1 MDSGMPNAE
10 AASLSLPIQ
19 SGLSRP
25 ALIIKRI
32 EDIVLGGL
40 LLILFTPILIC
51 ISVAIRQASPGPALF
66 IQERRGRHLRRFWC
80 FKFRTMWCEMTDHE
94 AHEQT
99 RSGDPRVTRFG
110 AFLRHHSLDE
120 LPQLIN
126 VVLGHMSLCGPR
138 PHALGTKIDGVLL
151 EHINGQY
158 LSRYC
163 VKPGITGWA
172 QVNGWRG
179 ILDTPEKLAKR
190 LEYDLYYVQNWSLW
204 LDMRILARTVFCFF
218 DDEQAY

>member
-1 MDSGMPNAE
+1 MDSGASNAE
-10 AASLSLPIQ
+10 AALSPPIRIGLP
-19 SGLSRP
+19 RH

-32 EDIVLGGL
+32 EDIVAGGL
-40 LLILFTPILIC
+40 LLLLFTPILLFITL
-51 ISVAIRQASPGPALF
+51 VIRMDSRGPALF
-66 IQERRGRHLRRFWC
+66 IQERRGRNLRRFRC
-80 FKFRTMWCEMTDHE
+80 FKFRTMRPEMADHE

-110 AFLRHHSLDE
+110 GFLRHHSLDE
-120 LPQLIN
+120 LPQLLN
-126 VVLGHMSLCGPR
+126 VVCGHMSLCGPR
-138 PHALGTKIDGVLL
+138 PHALGTKIDGILL
-151 EHINGQY
+151 EQVNEQY

-179 ILDTPEKLAKR
+179 ILDSPEKLAKR
-190 LEYDLYYVQNWSLW
+190 LEYDLFYVQNWSLW
-204 LDMRILARTVFCFF
+204 LDICILARTVFCFF